1 MLTTEASWICCGGSK
16 VDEPL
21 VPRNWHPCRSWTI
34 FWNLAIGNHFQSWV
48 FLDLE
53 YLNLNSMFEGKK
65 YTYKYIYIYIIHT
78 YCACFFFHT
87 RKHYTLSIS
96 KSRMS
101 TRSTHMVRFLRPPY
115 LQRRRLEAT
124 LHPATTRRFGA
135 EVFEWNLES
144 LQSLHV
150 CQAMDNVRVAAS
162 YVHGGKKRLGFPK
175 SFLSRRESCD
185 VDVMCDVC

>member
-1 MLTTEASWICCGGSK
+1 
-16 VDEPL
+16 
-21 VPRNWHPCRSWTI
+21 
-34 FWNLAIGNHFQSWV
+34 
-48 FLDLE
+48 
-53 YLNLNSMFEGKK
+53 
-65 YTYKYIYIYIIHT
+65 
-78 YCACFFFHT
+78 
-87 RKHYTLSIS
+87 
-96 KSRMS
+96 
-101 TRSTHMVRFLRPPY
+101 MVRFLRPPY

-162 YVHGGKKRLGFPK
+162 YVHGGKKRLGFQK